1 MPTLFF
7 RLQCRASILIFL
19 PDRLRNCMPVA
30 TLSGL
35 TVRYGS
41 KTAVNDLSV
50 EVPEGCV
57 GLLGPNGAGKSTLLK
72 TLLGFLKP
80 AAGRGSVLGC
90 DIATQGM
97 AIRQRVGLMPEID
110 CHIPGMNAVS
120 FVAFA
125 GELAGMPGS
134 QAMRRA
140 HETLEY
146 CGLGE
151 ARYRKVETYS
161 TGMKQRIKLAQ
172 ALVHGPK
179 LLFLDEPT
187 NGLDPQGRDDM
198 LNLIR
203 SVSHG
208 KGISVIVSSHL
219 LPDIE
224 RTCDTVIV
232 MRRGQIATQGA
243 IASLRAT
250 VGMQIEAELRLP
262 SEAFVAAIAKRGAV
276 EGSREGIRYRL
287 TFQDGTPDPGRLLLE
302 AARESGAQLRG
313 FRPAMR
319 SLEDVFL
326 EAVE

>member
-1 MPTLFF
+1 
-7 RLQCRASILIFL
+7 
-19 PDRLRNCMPVA
+19 MPVA

-35 TVRYGS
+35 TVRYGK
-41 KTAVNDLSV
+41 KTAVNDLTV
-50 EVPEGCV
+50 DVPSGCV

-80 AAGRGSVLGC
+80 AAGQGSVLDC

-110 CHIPGMNAVS
+110 CHMPGMNAVT

-134 QAMRRA
+134 QAMSRA

-198 LNLIR
+198 LSLIR
-203 SVSHG
+203 SISHG

-224 RTCDTVIV
+224 RTCDYVIV
-232 MRRGQIATQGA
+232 MRGGQIATQGA

-250 VGMQIEAELRLP
+250 VGMQIEADLRAP
-262 SEAFVAAIAKRGAV
+262 SEAFVAAVGKRGASV
-276 EGSREGIRYRL
+276 GGRDGTRYRL
-287 TFQDGTPDPGRLLLE
+287 TFQDGTADPGRLLLE
-302 AARESGAQLRG
+302 AAQESGAQIRG

>member
-1 MPTLFF
+1 M
-7 RLQCRASILIFL
+7 S
-19 PDRLRNCMPVA
+19 VA

-35 TVRYGS
+35 TVRYGN

-50 EVPEGCV
+50 ELPEGCV
-57 GLLGPNGAGKSTLLK
+57 GLLGPNGAGKSTLIK

-90 DIATQGM
+90 DIATQGT

-110 CHIPGMNAVS
+110 CHIPGMNAVT

-134 QAMRRA
+134 HAMQRA

-198 LNLIR
+198 LSLIR

-208 KGISVIVSSHL
+208 KGISVVVSSHL

-232 MRRGQIATQGA
+232 MRRGQVATQGT

-250 VGMQIEAELRLP
+250 VGLQIEAELRIP
-262 SEAFVAAIAKRGAV
+262 SEDFVTALEKRRVGV
-276 EGSREGIRYRL
+276 TNRDGCRYRL
-287 TFQDGTPDPGRLLLE
+287 TFADGTADPGRLLME
-302 AARESGAQLRG
+302 AARDAGVQLRG
-313 FRPAMR
+313 FRPAVR

>member
-1 MPTLFF
+1 M
-7 RLQCRASILIFL
+7 S
-19 PDRLRNCMPVA
+19 VA

-57 GLLGPNGAGKSTLLK
+57 GLLGPNGAGKSTLIK

-90 DIATQGM
+90 DIASQGM
-97 AIRQRVGLMPEID
+97 TIRQRVGLMPEID
-110 CHIPGMNAVS
+110 CHIPGMNAVT

-125 GELAGMPGS
+125 GELAGMPGN
-134 QAMRRA
+134 QAIRRA

-151 ARYRKVETYS
+151 ARYRNVETYS

-172 ALVHGPK
+172 AIVHGPK

-187 NGLDPQGRDDM
+187 NGLDPQGREDM
-198 LNLIR
+198 LDLIR

-208 KGISVIVSSHL
+208 KGISVVVSSHL

-224 RTCDTVIV
+224 RTCDSVIV
-232 MRRGQIATQGA
+232 MRKGQIATQGA

-250 VGMQIEAELRLP
+250 VGLQIEAELRLP
-262 SEAFVAAIAKRGAV
+262 SDAFTDSVIKHGGSV
-276 EGSREGIRYRL
+276 GSRDGCRYRL
-287 TFQDGTPDPGRLLLE
+287 SFPDNTLDPGRILLE
-302 AARESGAQLRG
+302 AAQESGAQLRG
-313 FRPAMR
+313 FHPAMR
-319 SLEDVFL
+319 SLDDVFL